1 MLGYQTSFIFDV
13 MKVKH
18 KNLDLDVK
26 QNHLDEIARAI
37 LRQALQDCHNTDL
50 CVRDEAREWLLTHG
64 EAWASGL
71 ELDWITGDMIK
82 HYLQHGNGRKR
93 RITSPKGQNPLYTD
107 VFDSENEY
115 LQD

>member
-1 MLGYQTSFIFDV
+1 MLGYQTSFLFDV

-37 LRQALQDCHNTDL
+37 LRQALQDCHDSDMMT
-50 CVRDEAREWLLTHG
+50 RQEARQWLEVNG

-71 ELDWITGDMIK
+71 ELDWLTGDMIN
-82 HYLQHGNGRKR
+82 HFLQHGKKRIKKPYSRKQQ
-93 RITSPKGQNPLYTD
+93 SLY
-107 VFDSENEY
+107 FGILE
-115 LQD
+115 